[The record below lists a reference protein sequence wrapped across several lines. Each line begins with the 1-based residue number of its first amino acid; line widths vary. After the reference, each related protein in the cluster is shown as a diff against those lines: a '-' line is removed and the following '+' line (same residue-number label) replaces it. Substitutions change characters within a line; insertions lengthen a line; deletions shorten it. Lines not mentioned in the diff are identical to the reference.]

1 MAFGGQ
7 VLHNPVSGER
17 FVFHTTAGDNAGRL
31 LEFDL
36 VVEPHGRVPG
46 GHVHPGQQESF
57 EVREGIM
64 KFRKGLR
71 TVTAGPG
78 DLIVVEPGTFHRF
91 ANVGDEP
98 AVVRVRVEP
107 ALRMEEL
114 FETVAALAAEGR
126 TLPSGM
132 PRPLD
137 LALFMR
143 EFAAE
148 VAAPVAPGVAR
159 AVMAPLA
166 AIGERR
172 GLGERYRRYHQIPVE
187 VATGQPGDAS
197 FPLFVFVFLVALGID
212 YNIFLMTRVRE
223 EAARSGPRRGALTG
237 LAMTGG
243 VITSAGAVLAGTFA
257 VLGTLPL
264 TFPAEIGFAV
274 AFGVLLD
281 TMVVRSVL
289 VTALNL
295 DLGRW
300 VWWPGRLS
308 REPARREPELARL
321 DPEPPTA
328 PTLRR

>member
-1 MAFGGQ
+1 MAFSGQ

-17 FVFHTTAGDNAGRL
+17 FVFHTTAGDSAGRL

-64 KFRKGLR
+64 RFRKGLR

-78 DLIVVEPGTFHRF
+78 DLVVVEPGTFHRF
-91 ANVGDEP
+91 ANVGEEP

-126 TLPSGM
+126 TLPSGL

-148 VAAPVAPGVAR
+148 VAAPVAPGAVR

-172 GLGERYRRYHQIPVE
+172 GLGERYRQIPRE
-187 VATGQPGDAS
+187 LATAQPGTAS
-197 FPLFVFVFLVALGID
+197 RQVPPSRRHAP
-212 YNIFLMTRVRE
+212 
-223 EAARSGPRRGALTG
+223 ARPGAGQASGTHPGPSRPGSSRPAPARRGAAQL
-237 LAMTGG
+237 
-243 VITSAGAVLAGTFA
+243 
-257 VLGTLPL
+257 
-264 TFPAEIGFAV
+264 
-274 AFGVLLD
+274 
-281 TMVVRSVL
+281 
-289 VTALNL
+289 
-295 DLGRW
+295 
-300 VWWPGRLS
+300 
-308 REPARREPELARL
+308 
-321 DPEPPTA
+321 
-328 PTLRR
+328 TLRQRAAGIRGESE

>member
-1 MAFGGQ
+1 MAFSGQ

-17 FVFHTTAGDNAGRL
+17 FVFHTTAGDSAGRL

-36 VVEPHGRVPG
+36 VVGPHGRVPG

-78 DLIVVEPGTFHRF
+78 DLVVVEPGTYHRF
-91 ANVGDEP
+91 ANAGDEP

-172 GLGERYRRYHQIPVE
+172 GLGERYRRYHQIPSE
-187 VATGQPGDAS
+187 PATAQPGDAS
-197 FPLFVFVFLVALGID
+197 RRVPPSRRLAPARPGAGRASGI
-212 YNIFLMTRVRE
+212 YPGPARPGSSRRAPARPGAAGLTARQR
-223 EAARSGPRRGALTG
+223 AARTRG
-237 LAMTGG
+237 
-243 VITSAGAVLAGTFA
+243 VS
-257 VLGTLPL
+257 
-264 TFPAEIGFAV
+264 E
-274 AFGVLLD
+274 
-281 TMVVRSVL
+281 
-289 VTALNL
+289 
-295 DLGRW
+295 
-300 VWWPGRLS
+300 
-308 REPARREPELARL
+308 
-321 DPEPPTA
+321 
-328 PTLRR
+328 